1 MTTHKELVERRFFI
15 DHGMIHD
22 RVTGRHVATDP
33 EMPGLGGSML
43 DDALDLLNSLTDEV
57 ARLREALRPFAD
69 EAKRWNLSPECDRY
83 SFAGTGLSRRDL
95 RIARA
100 TLTKAEGAKG

>member
-33 EMPGLGGSML
+33 EMLGLGGSML
-43 DDALDLLNSLTDEV
+43 DDALDLLNSLTAEIEAMRIQRDDM
-57 ARLREALRPFAD
+57 AAHILRLM
-69 EAKRWNLSPECDRY
+69 
-83 SFAGTGLSRRDL
+83 G
-95 RIARA
+95 
-100 TLTKAEGAKG
+100 KAEGTEMSDLLSSQHGEQND